1 MKKALTTFSALV
13 LSVLLT
19 SMAKVGSDKYNN
31 KNPPP
36 PPQLTPVPCKLTL
49 AFFNYSERSCLL
61 PTNSGDPTKVD
72 GAPALAGSINTTYF
86 CKVTVEPNTPVNNYS
101 PSDYTTIWKKKGD
114 FLMIKVP
121 KEVSSKLTVDF
132 YEDCNVCTAGRQ
144 GRPYFRYTTTLHK
157 GQPAEEA
164 YLQYVLNTTCR

>member
-1 MKKALTTFSALV
+1 MKKCLLTFSILA
-13 LSVLLT
+13 LSVILT
-19 SMAKVGSDKYNN
+19 SMAKPGSDKSNS

-36 PPQLTPVPCKLTL
+36 PPKLTPVPCKLTL
-49 AFFNYSERSCLL
+49 AFFNYYERTCLL
-61 PTNSGDPTKVD
+61 PTNSGNPKMVD
-72 GAPALAGSINTTYF
+72 GASALTGSINTTYY
-86 CKVTVEPNTPVNNYS
+86 CKVTVEPNTPYGNYT

-132 YEDCNVCTAGRQ
+132 YEDCNICTSNRQ

-164 YLQYVLNTTCR
+164 FLQYLLTATCR